1 MAVIVWNHTILVK
14 ALLIVWFRTILAR
27 VGLDAGID
35 VVDTMIWFPTA
46 PEVPKYGMLQSALG
60 QHRSD
65 PSSSPVSYLFQD
77 GPVLPD
83 GQDPIDYTLGQMAKF
98 GIGRAVVD
106 VDLDPSGE
114 LAVKRH
120 PERFIASCSVDPN
133 QGMAAVRRI
142 QALHDELG
150 LRAVSLAPSMLN
162 PQVPIDD
169 RRMYPVYAKCVEL
182 DLPVFI
188 TVGVP
193 GPRVPMAAQRVEL
206 LDEVCWF
213 FPELRI
219 VMRHGA
225 QPWEDLAV
233 KLMLKWPNL
242 SYSTSAFAPRRYP
255 QAIIDFAN
263 KRGKDKVMFAGYFAI
278 GLTWD
283 RIFEELRQVP
293 LADEVWPLFLRDNAV
308 RVLGL

>member
-1 MAVIVWNHTILVK
+1 MVPYY
-14 ALLIVWFRTILAR
+14 FDR
-27 VGLDAGID
+27 VSLPDG
-35 VVDTMIWFPTA
+35 VVDTMIWFPTQTKA
-46 PEVPKYGMLQSALG
+46 PKYEMLQEALG
-60 QHRSD
+60 PHGGD
-65 PSSSPVSYLFQD
+65 PAPVSYLFGD
-77 GPVLPD
+77 GPSLPD
-83 GQDPIDYTLGQMAKF
+83 GCDPIEYTVAQMAKF

-106 VDLDPSGE
+106 VDLDPSGAG
-114 LAVKRH
+114 AVRRY
-120 PERFIASCSVDPN
+120 PDRFIASCSVDPN
-133 QGMAAVRRI
+133 HGMAAVRRI
-142 QALHDELG
+142 TQLHDEFD
-150 LRAVSLAPSMLN
+150 LRAVSLAPAMLH

-225 QPWEDLAV
+225 EPWDELAV
-233 KLMLKWPNL
+233 KLMRKWPNL
-242 SYSTSAFAPRRYP
+242 YYSTSAFAPRRYP
-255 QAIIDFAN
+255 KSIIDFAN
-263 KRGKDKVMFAGYFAI
+263 KRGHDKVMFAGYYAV
-278 GLTWD
+278 GLTWE
-283 RIFEELRQVP
+283 RVFTELCDVP
-293 LADEVWPLFLRDNAV
+293 LRDEVWPLFLRDNAL